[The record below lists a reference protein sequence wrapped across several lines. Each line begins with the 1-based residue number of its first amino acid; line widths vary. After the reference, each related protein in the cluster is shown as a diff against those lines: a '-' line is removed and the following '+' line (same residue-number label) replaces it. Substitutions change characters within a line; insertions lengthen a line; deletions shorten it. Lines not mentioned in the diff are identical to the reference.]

1 MPKTILLVD
10 DEPEILLLAGARLR
24 ANGYSVITAHNG
36 EEALHAARIDFPD
49 LVIIDVMIPPPDG
62 CEVCRTLK
70 ADERLRTKPV
80 LLFTAQKEEDAHAL
94 AMDCGA
100 DGHITKPF
108 NSAALLNAI
117 KHYIG

>member
-1 MPKTILLVD
+1 MPKKILLVD
-10 DEPEILLLAGARLR
+10 DEPEILLLAGSRLR

-36 EEALHAARIDFPD
+36 EEALTAARIDFPD
-49 LVIIDVMIPPPDG
+49 LIIVDVMMPPPDG
-62 CEVCRTLK
+62 CAVCKTLK
-70 ADERLRTKPV
+70 KEESFKEKPV

-94 AMDCGA
+94 AIDCGA

-108 NSAALLNAI
+108 NSTKLLETI